1 MKGQRTDFALLLLYI
16 QVLFIFCS
24 VFETWCPL
32 LENQEYIMPFPES
45 FSSYQYG
52 EIPVCQQP
60 VRVQVI
66 CSNHRE
72 FTNCPRISLSVSV
85 TVTQIC
91 RIKNF
96 SLDKNYPTQP
106 IEPDAPHLSLAGKA
120 DDDSDDQAGINKR
133 KSHIQQDKFKHKALR
148 TC

>member
-1 MKGQRTDFALLLLYI
+1 MPCSWYTSKFFLSFVLSLKHGALFWRIKTTSCHFLSHFLPINREKFQSVSNQSEFRLFA
-16 QVLFIFCS
+16 Q
-24 VFETWCPL
+24 TT
-32 LENQEYIMPFPES
+32 
-45 FSSYQYG
+45 
-52 EIPVCQQP
+52 
-60 VRVQVI
+60 
-66 CSNHRE
+66 E

-106 IEPDAPHLSLAGKA
+106 IEPDAPPLSLAGKA

-133 KSHIQQDKFKHKALR
+133 KSHI
-148 TC
+148 